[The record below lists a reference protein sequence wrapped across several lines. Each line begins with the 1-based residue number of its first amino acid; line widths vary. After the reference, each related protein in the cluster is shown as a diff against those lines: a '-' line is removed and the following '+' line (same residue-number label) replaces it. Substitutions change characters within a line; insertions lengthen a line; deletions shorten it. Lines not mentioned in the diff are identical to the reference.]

1 MVLMHGG
8 DTESFALSYG
18 YEPIDFSASCS
29 PLGVPVSVKKAIS
42 RAADKAGAY
51 PDPLCRRLRCAL
63 AEHEDVLPEHI
74 WCGNGSADLIFRMV
88 LARKPRRAIV
98 LAPTFAEY
106 ERSLQATGCM
116 VIRHTLAAAERFM
129 LTDTILDQLTP
140 DIDLLFLC
148 NPNNPTGQLID
159 PCLMQRIIDAC
170 ATAGI
175 LLVVDECFNGLIEEP
190 ERHSVKNRL
199 GHYPE
204 LIVIK
209 AFTKLYGLA
218 GLRLGYCLS
227 NNQDLLS
234 SIQETGQ
241 PWAVSSLA
249 QAAGIAALADPEYVE
264 IVRTLVREEKIWLQ
278 QELADL
284 PVDIIGGDANW
295 LFFHC
300 AQVNLAA
307 SLREKGLLIR
317 DCSNFPGLAPGY
329 FRIAVR
335 THAENSRLVEAMKTS
350 LQRCLS

>member
-1 MVLMHGG
+1 MALTHGG
-8 DTESFALSYG
+8 DTESFVLRYG

-29 PLGVPVSVKKAIS
+29 PLGVPASVKNAIC
-42 RAADKAGAY
+42 RAAVQADAY
-51 PDPLCRRLRCAL
+51 PDPLCRRLRAAL
-63 AEHEDVLPEHI
+63 AQNEGVLSEHI
-74 WCGNGSADLIFRMV
+74 WCGNGSADLIFRLV
-88 LARKPRRAIV
+88 LARKPRRAFV

-106 ERSLQATGCM
+106 ERSLQAAGCL
-116 VIRHTLAAAERFM
+116 VIRHSLAAADRFI
-129 LTDTILDQLTP
+129 LTDTILDQLIP
-140 DIDLLFLC
+140 SIDLLFLC

-159 PCLMQRIIDAC
+159 PGLMQRILDAC
-170 ATAGI
+170 ATARI

-199 GHYPE
+199 NHYPG
-204 LIVIK
+204 LVVIK

-227 NNQDLLS
+227 QDQDLLA
-234 SIQETGQ
+234 SIRETGQ

-249 QAAGIAALADPEYVE
+249 QAAGLAALADPAYVE
-264 IVRTLVREEKIWLQ
+264 AVRTLVREEKIWLQ
-278 QELADL
+278 RELTDL
-284 PVDIIGGDANW
+284 PVTMIGGDANW

-300 AQVNLAA
+300 DHPDLEIR
-307 SLREKGLLIR
+307 LCEKGLLIR

-350 LQRCLS
+350 LQEGLS